1 MRQFDQWI
9 GGGHWSVVRENPRTW
24 RAVAGR
30 GPGSA
35 GALAG
40 MALAASRYS
49 RHDASHVEPRG
60 AQAKSVVNEYPCPDI
75 WIGGG
80 GEAYPD

>member
-1 MRQFDQWI
+1 
-9 GGGHWSVVRENPRTW
+9 
-24 RAVAGR
+24 VAER

-40 MALAASRYS
+40 MDLAASRYS

-60 AQAKSVVNEYPCPDI
+60 AQAKSVVNEYPCPDMG
-75 WIGGG
+75 IGGG
-80 GEAYPD
+80 GDAYPD